1 MNKVDPYEGK
11 RVSAPSVAIVLAAGD
26 GTRMNS
32 TLPKVLHPILD
43 RPIILHV
50 LGNLSQLSLDSIVVV
65 TSHPEVDAAIR
76 AEFPDVTI
84 VHQTERNGTADAVE
98 VALSEVGAHIQRA
111 LIVPGDAPLLSP
123 TILGDLVAVVDSPVT
138 LLSAITSNPFGYGRI
153 VRSGGLVTEIVE
165 EKDATA
171 EQRRITE
178 VNAGVYWVEVNLLRT
193 LLPLITTNNQQ
204 NEKYLTDIVKLA
216 REKSIEISAIQ
227 ARDFN
232 AVQGVNNRI
241 QLAYAG
247 KSMQRVVNS
256 YWMLKGVTIED
267 PETTWIGLDVVIA
280 SDVTLK
286 SNTQLRGK
294 TSIATGAVI
303 GPDVEVTDCTI
314 AEDAKVLK
322 SVAINAHIGKSATVG
337 PFSYLRPGAQ
347 LHELAKVG
355 AYVEVKNSVIGE
367 RSKVPHLSYVGDAT
381 IGKDTNIGAGTVFVN
396 YDGVAKHKTEVGD
409 GVRIGSDTMLVAPV
423 RIGNGAYTAAGSVIT
438 DDVPAGAMAVARE
451 RQRNIV
457 EWVKRKR
464 PGTVSAQAAERDN
477 T

>member
-1 MNKVDPYEGK
+1 M
-11 RVSAPSVAIVLAAGD
+11 SAPSVAIVLAAGD

-43 RPIILHV
+43 RPIILQV
-50 LGNLSQLSLDSIVVV
+50 LGNISQLDFKQIIVV
-65 TSHPEVDAAIR
+65 TSHPEVDAAIQ
-76 AEFPDVTI
+76 ADFSNVTI
-84 VHQTERNGTADAVE
+84 VHQQERNGTADAVDI
-98 VALSEVGAHIQRA
+98 ALGAVSADIERA

-123 TILGDLVAVVDSPVT
+123 TILGDLLAAGENALT
-138 LLSAITSNPFGYGRI
+138 LLSATTSNPYGYGRI
-153 VRSGGLVTEIVE
+153 VRVNGAVDAIVE
-165 EKDATA
+165 EKDATEA
-171 EQRRITE
+171 ERSITE
-178 VNAGVYWVEVNLLRT
+178 VNAGVYWVEVNLLRS
-193 LLPLITTNNQQ
+193 LLPKITTENQQ
-204 NEKYLTDIVKLA
+204 NEKYLTDIVKLS
-216 REKSIEISAIQ
+216 REQGIEIGALL

-232 AVQGVNNRI
+232 AIQGVNNRI

-247 KSMQRVVNS
+247 KSMQRLVNS

-286 SNTQLRGK
+286 SNTHLRGK
-294 TSIATGAVI
+294 TSVATGAVI
-303 GPDVEVTDCTI
+303 GPDTELTNCTVSEL
-314 AEDAKVLK
+314 ATVLK
-322 SVAINAHIGKSATVG
+322 SVAIDAHIGKGATVG
-337 PFSYLRPGAQ
+337 PFSYLRPGTE
-347 LHELAKVG
+347 LHEKAKVG

-367 RSKVPHLSYVGDAT
+367 GSKVPHLSYVGDAT
-381 IGKDTNIGAGTVFVN
+381 IGKDSNIGAGTVFVN
-396 YDGVAKHKTEVGD
+396 YDGISKHRTEVGD

-464 PGTVSAQAAERDN
+464 PGTVSAEAAERDN